1 VLQWLVEAADQLRAF
16 ARYVLHDVRVR
27 QVQLDE
33 LFALLSAV
41 KDGEVS
47 AADAIERLERTP
59 QWVWVAMDPESKLL
73 LAVVFQKWRWP
84 FLHRP
89 SKGIAIDKQANHDVM
104 HLRGF
109 READRLANQAFDAC
123 PQCQVLAL
131 DLLGVPFARTMHVGS
146 QMPSVRPQIV
156 RVLAGEAEWL
166 QQRLELQQ
174 DLVFAAPKDVG

>member
-1 VLQWLVEAADQLRAF
+1 MTGTEEVTKLMKRMVET
-16 ARYVLHDVRVR
+16 
-27 QVQLDE
+27 
-33 LFALLSAV
+33 
-41 KDGEVS
+41 GEVKTMG
-47 AADAIERLERTP
+47 DAYVEVGKHYPNL
-59 QWVWVAMDPESKLL
+59 
-73 LAVVFQKWRWP
+73 VVFQKWRWP

-131 DLLGVPFARTMHVGS
+131 DLLGVPFARTMYVGI
-146 QMPSVRPQIV
+146 QMPGVGPPIV
-156 RVLAGEAEWL
+156 RVVAGEAEGL
-166 QQRLELQQ
+166 QQRLELHK